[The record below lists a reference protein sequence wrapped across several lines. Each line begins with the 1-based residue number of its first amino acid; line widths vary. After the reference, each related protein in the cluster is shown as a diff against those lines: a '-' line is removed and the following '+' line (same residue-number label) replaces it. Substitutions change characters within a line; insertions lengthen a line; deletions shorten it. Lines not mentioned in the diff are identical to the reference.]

1 MARFARPRRK
11 RRRVVTMA
19 IYDAE
24 QGLFAENMALGRRL
38 QRLSP
43 VLAGMASDLAASRRE
58 AAALRRE
65 NDKLRAGSAWIG
77 DRRSSPARDPA
88 AAAGSA
94 RMQAAAENPALCISC
109 GQPVAHPGS
118 GSSEAARPD

>member
-1 MARFARPRRK
+1 
-11 RRRVVTMA
+11 MA

-24 QGLFAENMALGRRL
+24 QGLFAENLALGRRL

-77 DRRSSPARDPA
+77 DRRSSPGRDPA

-118 GSSEAARPD
+118 VSSEAVRPD